1 MQQVFSSAATL
12 RDVLRTDLEQSRE
25 FSSPVVRVGHDG
37 TKPVWSWLLPL
48 VRLRSDWVPLV
59 GAVLRHFA
67 SEGDPFTHIAI
78 ADLVGAQRHCVALL
92 PAMRAF
98 AQPLADVHMTWTPTW
113 WSEDGAVTLGKVLA
127 AHEELLAELCDPARP
142 AWLEGRFGPKTS
154 MVEMTDADDLREAL
168 RLSAK
173 RGRFKW
179 TEWGDHPLSWLY
191 PEALGRPW
199 IDPLLGELLPPML
212 NGTHAEVI
220 TALDWMLEK
229 RDLWRYVDA
238 LQAASIEPPWWW
250 EESSATKPKGWRKP
264 WPITPFLRGKPLSAV
279 VEFLLPL
286 AQQQAALAPVQ
297 DLPELGT
304 A

>member
-1 MQQVFSSAATL
+1 
-12 RDVLRTDLEQSRE
+12 
-25 FSSPVVRVGHDG
+25 
-37 TKPVWSWLLPL
+37 
-48 VRLRSDWVPLV
+48 
-59 GAVLRHFA
+59 
-67 SEGDPFTHIAI
+67 
-78 ADLVGAQRHCVALL
+78 
-92 PAMRAF
+92 
-98 AQPLADVHMTWTPTW
+98 
-113 WSEDGAVTLGKVLA
+113 
-127 AHEELLAELCDPARP
+127 
-142 AWLEGRFGPKTS
+142 
-154 MVEMTDADDLREAL
+154 
-168 RLSAK
+168 
-173 RGRFKW
+173 
-179 TEWGDHPLSWLY
+179 
-191 PEALGRPW
+191 
-199 IDPLLGELLPPML
+199 ML